1 MPRQRIHHSRRA
13 YEFLADFPAD
23 FPERLKRFKRKSGLS
38 RSEIGRR
45 LGTYRN
51 TVWRWKEG
59 RAHPSYQHRKALV
72 ELADSLDLG
81 HLFTG

>member
-13 YEFLADFPAD
+13 YEFPAD
-23 FPERLKRFKRKSGLS
+23 FPERLKRFREESGLS